1 MNINNTLLVIYK
13 AIIKL
18 VFISDTVTVAP
29 PYLQSLSH
37 LLTYS
42 HYHTSLP
49 TVTVAPPYLVTVRPH
64 LQSLSHLLTYSH
76 CHTSSPTVRQSPCIT
91 HISSSLPIK
100 RTTEL
105 ENDCYTSI
113 VYRKS
118 SRLRSCVDTSARL
131 HDAYRLH
138 GWQERCIHCTVHGS
152 VMMH

>member
-49 TVTVAPPYLVTVRPH
+49 TVTITPPYLQSLSHLLTYSDCRTSIPSHSQTSPTVTVTPPH
-64 LQSLSHLLTYSH
+64 LQSLSHLLTYSQTVTMH
-76 CHTSSPTVRQSPCIT
+76 HTYFLVVANQAYN
-91 HISSSLPIK
+91 
-100 RTTEL
+100 RTG
-105 ENDCYTSI
+105 
-113 VYRKS
+113 K
-118 SRLRSCVDTSARL
+118 
-131 HDAYRLH
+131 
-138 GWQERCIHCTVHGS
+138 
-152 VMMH
+152 